1 MGTNRRLVEI
11 DVRPGDPA
19 KAEGDIRGGMMGA
32 KIERRSHIFEREEA
46 DHYVEP
52 PWVSAR
58 LFEVERFPGTVLDPA
73 CGWGRILESAKAA
86 GYATFG
92 SDLIDR
98 GYGCMADFLLDPLP
112 LSPPFSIVTNPPFDR
127 MEEFAKRALASQ
139 AQKVAVVCP
148 VRRLP
153 AARWLQ
159 QTPLR
164 TIYFLTPRP
173 SMPPGHHIVSG
184 GKVGGGTVDF
194 AWLIWERNYA
204 GEAVVRW
211 LTRVCPS

>member
-1 MGTNRRLVEI
+1 VTL
-11 DVRPGDPA
+11 
-19 KAEGDIRGGMMGA
+19 
-32 KIERRSHIFEREEA
+32 IERRSHIFEREGA

-52 PWVSAR
+52 SWVSVR
-58 LFEVERFPGTVLDPA
+58 LFEVERFHGTVFDPA

-86 GYATFG
+86 GYVTFG
-92 SDLIDR
+92 SDLVNR
-98 GYGCMADFLLDPLP
+98 GHGRTADFLLDPLP
-112 LSPPFSIVTNPPFDR
+112 LLPPFSIITNPPFDLI
-127 MEEFAKRALASQ
+127 EAFAKRALASQ
-139 AQKVAVVCP
+139 ARKVAMVCP

-164 TIYFLTPRP
+164 AIYFLTPRP

-184 GKVGGGTVDF
+184 GKVGGGTMDF
-194 AWLIWERNYA
+194 AWLIWERNYV

-211 LTRVCPS
+211 LSRS